1 MQDFFE
7 EQRRTDKGSCSTKL
21 VADLKSTG
29 QEVGKW
35 KYVK

>member
-7 EQRRTDKGSCSTKL
+7 EQGRTDKGSCSTKL

-29 QEVGKW
+29 QEVEKW